1 MRSGRVP
8 GTHASVPVALGCATP
23 PPGTRTCP
31 PTQRPSAPHTAGI
44 FKDASSS
51 RRDQSLTPRLAPL
64 PRLENRAWDGKFQAS
79 DQGLGFLGRAAPMG
93 GGTKSHVIKSK
104 VLLSPRRFQ
113 GAEELCVRPGAQ
125 DQALGRKMLL
135 VLSSLRK

>member
-1 MRSGRVP
+1 MGRKVSGF
-8 GTHASVPVALGCATP
+8 GSGLGLS
-23 PPGTRTCP
+23 R
-31 PTQRPSAPHTAGI
+31 
-44 FKDASSS
+44 ASS
-51 RRDQSLTPRLAPL
+51 PH
-64 PRLENRAWDGKFQAS
+64 
-79 DQGLGFLGRAAPMG
+79 G